1 MVHVSIRAESAGAG
15 RGAAIPLPPPAGR
28 LASTATVLCAS
39 MLFGTTGTA
48 QALGPAAATPLGI
61 GAIRLLLGGLALAVV
76 ARLSRPAPGRD
87 WRRHGTALL
96 LGGVAVAVYQL
107 GWFAGLRRTGVAL
120 GTVVGIGSGPIL
132 AGILHLARGRR
143 GLTRWWALGTAATVV
158 GSALLAVRGAGR
170 SSVDPAGLLLTLGA
184 VLGYVVSVEAAQ
196 HAMQRGLDPA
206 GAMAGIFG
214 AGAVLIAPVLLFQPL
229 GWLASPRGAA
239 MALHLGLIT
248 LALAYTLYGWGLRR
262 LTVPTVITLT
272 LAEPLTAA
280 VLGTAL
286 LGERLGLLGWTGAA
300 LVGSGLVLAAR
311 GGRPAP
317 ERTSRSAG

>member
-1 MVHVSIRAESAGAG
+1 M
-15 RGAAIPLPPPAGR
+15 
-28 LASTATVLCAS
+28 
-39 MLFGTTGTA
+39 
-48 QALGPAAATPLGI
+48 
-61 GAIRLLLGGLALAVV
+61 
-76 ARLSRPAPGRD
+76 
-87 WRRHGTALL
+87 
-96 LGGVAVAVYQL
+96 
-107 GWFAGLRRTGVAL
+107 
-120 GTVVGIGSGPIL
+120 
-132 AGILHLARGRR
+132 
-143 GLTRWWALGTAATVV
+143 
-158 GSALLAVRGAGR
+158 
-170 SSVDPAGLLLTLGA
+170 
-184 VLGYVVSVEAAQ
+184 LGYVVSVEAAQ

-286 LGERLGLLGWTGAA
+286 LGERLGPLGWTGAA